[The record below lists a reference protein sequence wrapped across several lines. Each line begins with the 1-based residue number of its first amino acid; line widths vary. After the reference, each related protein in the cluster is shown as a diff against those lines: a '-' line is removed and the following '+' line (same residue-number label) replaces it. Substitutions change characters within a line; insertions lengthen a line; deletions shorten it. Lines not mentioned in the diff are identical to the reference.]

1 MRSQHH
7 LLPWQ
12 PHRPAVGLPPRAS
25 WVSVLTSDLYCCT
38 WINKTL
44 CMCSGTGVW
53 SCGWDSKDSS
63 WSQEGGGSHRWNE
76 VSLKHDDISMKSVL
90 TMISREA
97 NLPPYVPEMKMTPLI
112 FVNYNQTVGGL
123 RSIYSTPS
131 GLESTSL
138 VLACGL
144 GTSVSPS
151 PCQSPFTLLSLS
163 LLQICTSLGSC
174 HPSSLTC

>member
-1 MRSQHH
+1 
-7 LLPWQ
+7 
-12 PHRPAVGLPPRAS
+12 
-25 WVSVLTSDLYCCT
+25 
-38 WINKTL
+38 
-44 CMCSGTGVW
+44 
-53 SCGWDSKDSS
+53 
-63 WSQEGGGSHRWNE
+63 
-76 VSLKHDDISMKSVL
+76 MKSVL

-144 GTSVSPS
+144 GTSISPS

-163 LLQICTSLGSC
+163 PSDLYFTRVLPSKQFDLLAVDFDYYFIAVVVIAMVMATFILSKLSTRKSLK
-174 HPSSLTC
+174 LLWK